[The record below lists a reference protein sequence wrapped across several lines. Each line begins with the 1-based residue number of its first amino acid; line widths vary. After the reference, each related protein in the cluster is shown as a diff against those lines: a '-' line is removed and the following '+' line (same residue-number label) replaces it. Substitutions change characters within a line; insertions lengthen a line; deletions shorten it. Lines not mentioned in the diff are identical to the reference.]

1 MFTDE
6 SKFNLFGCDGRGKVW
21 RKPNKELEGK
31 NLRKTVKHG
40 GGSVMV
46 WGCMAASGVGNLHFI
61 DGVMNKHVYLTILR
75 QNLKDSVRKL
85 GIESNFQFYQ
95 DNDPKHSAHD
105 VKNWLLYNCPKVIKT
120 PAQSPDLNVTEHL
133 WDELGRRMQDR
144 QCTSIQNLKIALQE
158 EWSNISPDVCKK
170 LVQSMPNR
178 LQAVENQ
185 KGGATKY

>member
-1 MFTDE
+1 M
-6 SKFNLFGCDGRGKVW
+6 W
-21 RKPNKELEGK
+21 RKPNHELEGK

-61 DGVMNKHVYLTILR
+61 DGIMNKHVYLAILKK
-75 QNLKDSVRKL
+75 NLKESVQKL
-85 GIESNFQFYQ
+85 GIEDNFKFYQ

-105 VKNWLLYNCPKVIKT
+105 VRSWLLYNCPKVIKT
-120 PAQSPDLNVTEHL
+120 PAQSPDLNVIEHL

-144 QCTSIQNLKIALQE
+144 MCTSKEQLKNALQE
-158 EWSNISPDVCKK
+158 EWSMISPNVYKN
-170 LVQSMPNR
+170 LVESMPRR

-185 KGGATKY
+185 KGGALKY